1 MRADLPTRLK
11 GLRLFARLEPDELE
25 AVAACFRE
33 EVHPAGTLLGQ
44 QGHPGR
50 SAYFVEQGSL
60 RLLHMDAQGREAVV
74 GTLGP
79 GAFFGETSLLLGE
92 PHDVTIE
99 VTADA
104 TLLALSKDDLDR
116 LLKERPLLA
125 KALQIRPDLA
135 RRRRPQRFKWLDPD
149 EQIVVSLRKHN
160 AHLANNLALPV
171 FVLAVVCAS
180 VVYFHSRTRLV
191 LLLAVPLALIAV
203 LAILY
208 LTIDHFNDRYIVT
221 NKRVVHDERHLLLR
235 DLRTEAPLRAIQ
247 NIEQVREG
255 LLARTYNLGDLIIET
270 AGERGH
276 VVFRHIPDPRGTQE
290 LIFQQIARVRAV
302 ARAEE
307 RAAIRAALKERLAG
321 EAGAAKAA
329 AEAQPAPPARKR
341 APSARGWL
349 RALRQLVR
357 FFLPP
362 LRTVEG
368 ETITWRK
375 HWIALIRPLALP
387 SLLIVASSAAAVG
400 LLFSAPGQRWW
411 QLILIVYGL
420 LLVFALP
427 WWLWRFEDWKNDLY
441 QVTATRIIDIERLP
455 FDLRETRREA
465 SLGMVQNVNLEIPGP
480 LGKLLHYGS
489 VTIETAGAGAFT
501 FDLVKDPRGVQAE
514 IFRRMEAFQE
524 RQQREAALR
533 RREELVEW
541 FAAYDQMRSAQT
553 PDLQPPS

>member
-1 MRADLPTRLK
+1 MRADLPAQLK
-11 GLRLFARLEPDELE
+11 RVRLFAQLEPDELE

-33 EVHPAGTLLGQ
+33 EVHRAGTTLGQ

-50 SAYFVEQGSL
+50 SAYLVEEGVL
-60 RLLHMDAQGREAVV
+60 RLLHMGPEGRETLV
-74 GTLGP
+74 GTVGP
-79 GAFFGETSLLLGE
+79 GTFFGETSLLLGE

-99 VTADA
+99 VASDA
-104 TLLALSKDDLDR
+104 TLLTLSKDDFDR

-135 RRRRPQRFKWLDPD
+135 RRRRPVRFRWQDPD
-149 EQIVVSLRKHN
+149 EQIVLSLRKHS
-160 AHLANNLALPV
+160 AHLASNLVLPVLALV
-171 FVLAVVCAS
+171 VLLSS
-180 VVYFHSRTRLV
+180 VIYLHPRARLV
-191 LLLAVPLALIAV
+191 LLLAVPLALVAL

-235 DLRTEAPLRAIQ
+235 DMRTEAPLRAIQ
-247 NIEQVREG
+247 NIEEVREG
-255 LLARTYNLGDLIIET
+255 LLARTFDLGDLVMET

-276 VVFRHIPDPRGTQE
+276 VVFRQIPDPRGTQE
-290 LIFQQIARVRAV
+290 LIFQQVARVRAV

-307 RAAIRAALKERLAG
+307 RAAIRTALRERLEG
-321 EAGAAKAA
+321 GL
-329 AEAQPAPPARKR
+329 AEAKMAPTPEPAPPARKR
-341 APSARGWL
+341 SSIARGWM
-349 RALRQLVR
+349 RSLRQLLR
-357 FFLPP
+357 FFVPP
-362 LRTVEG
+362 LRSVEG

-387 SLLIVASSAAAVG
+387 SLLIILSSGAAVG
-400 LLFSAPGQRWW
+400 LLSSALGQRWW
-411 QLILIVYGL
+411 QLVLIVYGL
-420 LLVFALP
+420 LLIFVLP

-480 LGKLLHYGS
+480 LGKLLKYGS

-533 RREELVEW
+533 RREELAEW
-541 FAAYDQMRSAQT
+541 FAAYDQMRSVQT
-553 PDLQPPS
+553 PNAQPPS